1 MSSIEPTDENSNLAA
16 RANLA
21 LIQGDLSKL
30 TEQERLHYYRQVCQS
45 VGLNPNTRPLGYL
58 SFQGKLTLYAT
69 RNCTDQLRAIQG
81 VSLVA
86 HEITDSNGILM
97 CTVTMRDRHG
107 RTDTDMGCVPVK
119 GLQGDALANA
129 WMKVL
134 TKAKRRCT
142 LSLCGLSLLDETE
155 TDTMPGSA
163 FVEPSQQAQPVQVL
177 EAKTIDPKAEKLI
190 DNAKA
195 RDKALAEFTA
205 LFATAKDRLALPDD
219 WKAFIRNQYGVTSLR
234 DASLT
239 QLSHLIDWVSGYA
252 QDEFPDQGE

>member
-1 MSSIEPTDENSNLAA
+1 MSSIEAVTDTSLAA

-30 TEQERLHYYRQVCQS
+30 TEPERLHYYRQVCQS

-69 RNCTDQLRAIQG
+69 RNCTDQLRAIHG
-81 VSLVA
+81 VSLVS
-86 HEITDSNGILM
+86 HDIKESNGILT
-97 CTVTMRDRHG
+97 CTVTMRDRNG
-107 RTDTDMGCVPVK
+107 RTDTDMGCIPTK

-155 TDTMPGSA
+155 TDTMPGASV
-163 FVEPSQQAQPVQVL
+163 VEPAQTVQVL
-177 EAKTIDPKAEKLI
+177 EQQQVDPKAEKLVE
-190 DNAKA
+190 NAKA
-195 RDKALAEFTA
+195 RDKALAEFTS
-205 LFATAKDRLALPDD
+205 LFATAKERGALPDD
-219 WKAFIRNQYGVTSLR
+219 WKQFIRNQYGVVALK

-239 QLSHLIDWVSGYA
+239 QLCHLIDWVSGYA
-252 QDEFPDQGE
+252 QDEIPDHGE